1 MTDNRTSGI
10 TGTAGY
16 VIGREL
22 VDAGVF
28 IGAAP
33 LPNGIRV
40 HAVRGSLARAR
51 DHVFPEI
58 HGYYSVVAACG
69 LNMDPGITIFRDG
82 VLRFNEDVLRELP
95 AIITCQ
101 NCVAAIATRL
111 DTWKEEA
118 ARLELEGPAAELPS
132 EIAVLPADRD
142 ELLALQEQVRQLT
155 DERDEFRHSLEDGV
169 REWREKRGAM
179 GGKIH
184 QLEGEVRQ
192 LRLQLEHAK
201 TTNAL
206 PKARRELTLRLEKAQ
221 QLAAA
226 WQGLAGILLWQLG
239 GAGTS
244 EKEIRLDPLAYAA
257 AVGRVVGVTMSPQQ
271 DGSVVVRATLTM
283 PPAPEQED

>member
-1 MTDNRTSGI
+1 MTDNRTF
-10 TGTAGY
+10 GTAGF
-16 VIGREL
+16 VIGDEL
-22 VDAGVF
+22 VNSGVF

-33 LPNGIRV
+33 LPSGIRV
-40 HAVRGSLARAR
+40 HAVRGSLARVR
-51 DHVFPEI
+51 NYVFPEI
-58 HGYYSVVAACG
+58 PGYYSVIAACG
-69 LNMDPGITIFRDG
+69 LNMDPGITIMRDG

-101 NCVAAIATRL
+101 NCVAAITAKL
-111 DTWKEEA
+111 DTWKQEA
-118 ARLELEGPAAELPS
+118 ARLELEGPATELPS
-132 EIAVLPADRD
+132 GVTAGLASQD
-142 ELLALQEQVRQLT
+142 ELLALQEQVRKLT

-192 LRLQLEHAK
+192 LRLQLGHAK

-206 PKARRELTLRLEKAQ
+206 PKARKELAQRLEKAQ

-271 DGSVVVRATLTM
+271 DGSVVVRATLAM